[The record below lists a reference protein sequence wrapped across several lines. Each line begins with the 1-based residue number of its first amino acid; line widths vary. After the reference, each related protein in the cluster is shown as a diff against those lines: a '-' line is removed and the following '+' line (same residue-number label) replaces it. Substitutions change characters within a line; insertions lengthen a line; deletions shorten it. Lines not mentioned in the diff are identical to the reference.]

1 MFPEKY
7 VHSKSVQGRI
17 KQKATI
23 GASSRQLKAQ
33 KNKNTMHTHESCS
46 SISPSHYAVLLQMKE
61 EQRQM
66 MERLQLLDTKSISTN
81 LPTVLTKK
89 LFSGSL

>member
-1 MFPEKY
+1 LFPEKY

-33 KNKNTMHTHESCS
+33 KNK
-46 SISPSHYAVLLQMKE
+46 HYAHSRILFIY
-61 EQRQM
+61 
-66 MERLQLLDTKSISTN
+66 KSITLCSTIAN
-81 LPTVLTKK
+81 ERGAKTDDGTA
-89 LFSGSL
+89 SIT

>member
-1 MFPEKY
+1 
-7 VHSKSVQGRI
+7 
-17 KQKATI
+17 
-23 GASSRQLKAQ
+23 
-33 KNKNTMHTHESCS
+33 
-46 SISPSHYAVLLQMKE
+46 LQMKE

-89 LFSGSL
+89 LFSESL